1 MGREV
6 CRQHRWGP
14 NPAGLVGHAR
24 RFNLYFVGNG
34 EPLEDLGKTRQETMS
49 MAGLMWL
56 PRQQMKAGREWRA
69 RVEIIKGIEYTELD
83 LGTGGG

>member
-34 EPLEDLGKTRQETMS
+34 EPLEDLGKTRQETINL
-49 MAGLMWL
+49 A
-56 PRQQMKAGREWRA
+56 K
-69 RVEIIKGIEYTELD
+69 
-83 LGTGGG
+83 